1 MPNKAFEYFDAAIAN
16 IFSNPLA
23 GSYFDKM
30 QDGDAK
36 SACCQN
42 EFECKYLPCN
52 GGWLHCIKG
61 FLIGSLLSG
70 PSKMLQRIR
79 QWAKLYKADSLVPLS
94 LCGPTNS

>member
-52 GGWLHCIKG
+52 GG
-61 FLIGSLLSG
+61 
-70 PSKMLQRIR
+70 
-79 QWAKLYKADSLVPLS
+79 
-94 LCGPTNS
+94 